1 MEACEIN
8 PYIRYGDIRICS
20 ASYRQPVKAYDY
32 RLFAVLQGNC
42 RLALEDGELSL
53 CKDCCVIIPPATAY
67 SFRFDAYAPC
77 TLCNVNFSLT
87 YLPGDRMPLP
97 PDEVDAFEPA
107 RMPEQPEQ
115 DLFPAVIRI
124 EDIGSLSRLMQDA
137 VSEHNQHDSLSD
149 EIASALLRQV
159 LLRLLRLLRLS
170 MQREQAVPPQVD
182 RIARYLNEH
191 CREVITS
198 RTLGQMLG
206 YHPFYLNRL
215 FREHMGMT
223 MHKYQI
229 NCRIRL
235 ACGMLESSM
244 LSIRE
249 ISDSLGF
256 STPAYFSET
265 FRQVKKVTPSQY
277 RAGAR

>member
-32 RLFAVLQGNC
+32 RLFAVLEGDC
-42 RLALEDGELSL
+42 LLELEDGALSL
-53 CKDCCVIIPPATAY
+53 CKDCCVVIPPATAY
-67 SFRFDAYAPC
+67 GFRFDAHAPC
-77 TLCNVNFSLT
+77 TLCNVNFSLS

-97 PDEVDAFEPA
+97 PDEADAFEPA
-107 RMPEQPEQ
+107 RMPEQP
-115 DLFPAVIRI
+115 DPALFPDVTRL
-124 EDIGSLSRLMQDA
+124 EGIGSLSPLMQEA
-137 VSEHNQHDSLSD
+137 VSEHNLHDSLSD
-149 EIASALLRQV
+149 EIASSMLRQV
-159 LLRLLRLLRLS
+159 LLRLLRLS
-170 MQREQAVPPQVD
+170 AQRERAVPPQVS
-182 RIARYLNEH
+182 RIARYLSEH
-191 CREVITS
+191 CREVITG
-198 RTLGQMLG
+198 RELGQMLG

-215 FREHMGMT
+215 FREHMGTT
-223 MHKYQI
+223 MHRYQMR
-229 NCRIRL
+229 CRIRL
-235 ACGMLESSM
+235 ACAMLESSM

-265 FRQVKKVTPSQY
+265 FRQLKRVTPTQY